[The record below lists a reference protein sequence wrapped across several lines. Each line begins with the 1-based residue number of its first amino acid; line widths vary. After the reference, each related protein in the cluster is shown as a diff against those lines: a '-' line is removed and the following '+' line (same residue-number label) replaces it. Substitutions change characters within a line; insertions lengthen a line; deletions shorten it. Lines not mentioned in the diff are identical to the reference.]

1 MSKSVVPFKGINL
14 PAKPSDLVSGLK
26 TVVAEKPM
34 QNSMPLLRL
43 VDGEWVYGADNIQVE
58 EASLWAIHPGS
69 FMHGYCAWDD
79 GQLVGEVMVPVSQ
92 PRPSHAELPPVPVQW
107 QEQMSFIAACT
118 SGEDTGTTVL
128 YKNSSLGGRN
138 AITELAQKIIQQA
151 EKDPSKLVPLVAL
164 EIGSY
169 KHKKY
174 GKVYTPT
181 FTVQSF
187 AALDTSSDEEQAE
200 VEVEVEKPSRKRAEP
215 KAEAEAEPVRT
226 RRRRTA

>member
-1 MSKSVVPFKGINL
+1 MSKQVTPFKGINL
-14 PAKPSDLVSGLK
+14 PAKAADLVTGLK

-58 EASLWAIHPGS
+58 EESVWAIHPGS

-92 PRPSHAELPPVPVQW
+92 PRPSHAELPPVSVQW

-151 EKDPSKLVPLVAL
+151 DKDPSKLVPLVAL
-164 EIGSY
+164 EVGNY

-181 FTVQSF
+181 FAVQSF
-187 AALDTSSDEEQAE
+187 AALESTQDEEEVKAE
-200 VEVEVEKPSRKRAEP
+200 EPKPTRKRAEAKP
-215 KAEAEAEPVRT
+215 AAEAEPVRT

>member
-1 MSKSVVPFKGINL
+1 MSKSVIPFKGINL

-43 VDGEWVYGADNIQVE
+43 VDGEWVYGADNVQVE
-58 EASLWAIHPGS
+58 EESVWAIHPGS
-69 FMHGYCAWDD
+69 FCHGYCAWDD

-92 PRPSHAELPPVPVQW
+92 PRPGHNELPPVTVQW

-118 SGEDTGTTVL
+118 SGEDVGTTVL

-138 AITELAQKIIQQA
+138 AITELAQKIIAQA
-151 EKDPSKLVPLVAL
+151 DKDSSKLVPLVLL
-164 EIGSY
+164 EVGSY

-174 GKVYTPT
+174 GKVWTPS
-181 FTVQSF
+181 FTVQGF
-187 AALDTSSDEEQAE
+187 AGLGDSGESEAEQPAA
-200 VEVEVEKPSRKRAEP
+200 EKPKRSRAEAKP
-215 KAEAEAEPVRT
+215 APEAEAEPVRT

>member
-14 PAKPSDLVSGLK
+14 PAKASDLVSGLK

-58 EASLWAIHPGS
+58 EESLWAIHPGS

-92 PRPSHAELPPVPVQW
+92 PRPGHNELPPVTVQW

-118 SGEDTGTTVL
+118 SGEDAGTTVL

-138 AITELAQKIIQQA
+138 AITELAQKIIKQA
-151 EKDPSKLVPLVAL
+151 ETDSSKLVPLVLL

-181 FTVQSF
+181 FAVQSF
-187 AALDTSSDEEQAE
+187 AALDSAEEEE
-200 VEVEVEKPSRKRAEP
+200 VKVEEKPSRKRAEP
-215 KAEAEAEPVRT
+215 KPAPEAEPVRT